1 MVQVAFSALVGQQE
15 GHLACK
21 TLSGGVLAW
30 FSVWSKVQTCI
41 QSRWCHCQS
50 MSLASVTSK
59 LVLPFLY
66 RLIWVVPEKGPLNEC
81 VCHGPS
87 WLVWSEEWCWVCIHQ
102 MNWVNSQSL
111 ESIVDAVVILS
122 LLVFFIYFHLLSLLV
137 ILVFCLQ
144 WFDTV
149 EWWGTFVVICLERG
163 ADLYMAQLMPL
174 PLAVS
179 CFSKIQIGFTFLVPA
194 HPGCPGQRAIKRLC
208 VCVCVVFY

>member
-15 GHLACK
+15 GHPACK

-30 FSVWSKVQTCI
+30 LSVWSDVQTCI
-41 QSRWCHCQS
+41 QSKWCHCHS

-122 LLVFFIYFHLLSLLV
+122 LLVFRYLFSFIITISNISILSSVIWHCWVVRYFRGYLSGARCRLAYGPADATATRCLL
-137 ILVFCLQ
+137 LQ
-144 WFDTV
+144 
-149 EWWGTFVVICLERG
+149 
-163 ADLYMAQLMPL
+163 
-174 PLAVS
+174 
-179 CFSKIQIGFTFLVPA
+179 
-194 HPGCPGQRAIKRLC
+194 
-208 VCVCVVFY
+208 